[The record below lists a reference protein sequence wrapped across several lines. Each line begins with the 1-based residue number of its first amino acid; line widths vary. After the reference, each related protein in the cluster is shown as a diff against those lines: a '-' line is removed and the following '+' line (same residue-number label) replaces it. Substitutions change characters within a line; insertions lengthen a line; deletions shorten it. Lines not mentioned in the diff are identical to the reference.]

1 MWQTQSMAQYWQSII
16 RVHAGS
22 WWWLSMTGNVQ
33 ATLGC
38 ILCGICWLSFLYV
51 FLILFWCDR
60 PNLWRSIGS
69 PSSESTWDPDDGRQ
83 WLGMFR
89 QHLAA
94 LYAGYVRSLFR
105 CFFLVSFGVTD
116 TIYGAVL
123 AVHHPGPH
131 GILMM
136 AVNDWGCLSNIWLHY
151 WAQLRNCLLQCS
163 LKDVF
168 DICCQSTSRFVDTFC
183 SLLDRQLK
191 PIFNLLLLVN
201 VIPLLLEFESQLIVI
216 FAITFSG
223 TRLITTSCIAH
234 AVT

>member
-1 MWQTQSMAQYWQSII
+1 
-16 RVHAGS
+16 
-22 WWWLSMTGNVQ
+22 
-33 ATLGC
+33 
-38 ILCGICWLSFLYV
+38 
-51 FLILFWCDR
+51 
-60 PNLWRSIGS
+60 
-69 PSSESTWDPDDGRQ
+69 
-83 WLGMFR
+83 MFR

-94 LYAGYVRSLFR
+94 LYAGYVRSLLDIILSLFWCDRHNLWRSIGSPSSGSTRDPDDGCQWLGMFR
-105 CFFLVSFGVTD
+105 QLWAAFSVEYVGSLFYMFFLFSFDATD
-116 TIYGAVL
+116 QISGAVL
-123 AVHHPGPH
+123 AVHHRGPR
-131 GILMM
+131 GTPMM
-136 AVNDWGCLSNIWLHY
+136 AVNDWKCLISIWLHY